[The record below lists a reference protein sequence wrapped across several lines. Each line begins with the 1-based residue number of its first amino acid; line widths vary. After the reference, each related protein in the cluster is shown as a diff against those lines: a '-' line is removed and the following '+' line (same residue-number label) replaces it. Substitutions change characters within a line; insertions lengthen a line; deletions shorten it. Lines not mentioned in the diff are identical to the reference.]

1 MITNR
6 LKKLLL
12 ENDITIDYKI
22 SPTEFNTK
30 KEFIINM
37 YQSKGYESINDS
49 LILFLGYFLNK
60 SFSARGNNIDFT
72 LEKVLTN
79 KNKGSYSYIESC
91 FDLKNLI
98 PFAMAYDDYYTLVI
112 GEDNRVYAEGFE
124 LLFYGRDPFEALE
137 NLLQGTPIEVFK
149 L

>member
-12 ENDITIDYKI
+12 ENNITIDYKI

-60 SFSARGNNIDFT
+60 SFSAKGIDFT

-79 KNKGSYSYIESC
+79 NNKGHYSYIESC

-98 PFAMAYDDYYTLVI
+98 PFAMVYDDYYTLVI

-124 LLFYGRDPFEALE
+124 LLLYGSNPFEALE
-137 NLLQGTPIEVFK
+137 NLLQGTPIETFK

>member
-12 ENDITIDYKI
+12 ENNMVIDYKI

-30 KEFIINM
+30 KDFIINL
-37 YQSKGYESINDS
+37 YQSKGYEQINDS

-60 SFSARGNNIDFT
+60 SFSARGNYIDFT
-72 LEKVLTN
+72 LEKVLKNNN
-79 KNKGSYSYIESC
+79 KAHYSYIESC

-98 PFAMAYDDYYTLVI
+98 PFANIYDNYYTLLI
-112 GEDNRVYAEGFE
+112 NEDNSVYAEGFE
-124 LLFYGRDPFEALE
+124 LLFYGSDPFEALE
-137 NLLQGTPIEVFK
+137 NLLQGTPLETFK

>member
-12 ENDITIDYKI
+12 ENNITIDYKI
-22 SPTEFNTK
+22 SSTEFNTK

-37 YQSKGYESINDS
+37 YQSKGYEPINDS

-60 SFSARGNNIDFT
+60 SFSAKGIDFT

-79 KNKGSYSYIESC
+79 KNKGHYSYIESC

-98 PFAMAYDDYYTLVI
+98 PFAMVYDDYYTLVI

-124 LLFYGRDPFEALE
+124 LLLYGSDPFEALE
-137 NLLQGTPIEVFK
+137 NLLQGTPIEIFK

>member
-12 ENDITIDYKI
+12 ENNITIDYKI
-22 SPTEFNTK
+22 SPTEFNAK

-60 SFSARGNNIDFT
+60 SFSAKGNIDFT

-124 LLFYGRDPFEALE
+124 LLLYGSDPFEALE
-137 NLLQGTPIEVFK
+137 NLLQGTPIEAFK

>member
-12 ENDITIDYKI
+12 ENNITIDYKI
-22 SPTEFNTK
+22 SSTEFNTK
-30 KEFIINM
+30 KEFIINI

-60 SFSARGNNIDFT
+60 SFLARGNYIDFT
-72 LEKVLTN
+72 LEKVLTSN
-79 KNKGSYSYIESC
+79 NKGHYSYIESC

-98 PFAMAYDDYYTLVI
+98 PFGEAYDGYYTLVI
-112 GEDNRVYAEGFE
+112 NEDNRVYAEEFE
-124 LLFYGRDPFEALE
+124 LILYGGDPFEALE
-137 NLLQGTPIEVFK
+137 NLLQGISIET
-149 L
+149 LEL

>member
-12 ENDITIDYKI
+12 ENNIAIDYKI
-22 SPTEFNTK
+22 SPTEFSTK
-30 KEFIINM
+30 KDFIINL
-37 YQSKGYESINDS
+37 YRSKGYEPINDS

-60 SFSARGNNIDFT
+60 SFSAKGNIDFT

-124 LLFYGRDPFEALE
+124 LLLYGRDPFEALE
-137 NLLQGTPIEVFK
+137 NLLQGTPIEAFK

>member
-12 ENDITIDYKI
+12 ENNMVIDYKI
-22 SPTEFNTK
+22 SSAEFNTK
-30 KEFIINM
+30 KDFIINM

-60 SFSARGNNIDFT
+60 SFSARGKNIDFT

-124 LLFYGRDPFEALE
+124 LLLYGSDPFEALE
-137 NLLQGTPIEVFK
+137 NLLQGTPIEAFK

>member
-12 ENDITIDYKI
+12 ENNMVIDYKI
-22 SPTEFNTK
+22 SPTEFNAK

-60 SFSARGNNIDFT
+60 SFSAKGNIDFT

-98 PFAMAYDDYYTLVI
+98 PFAMVYDDYYTLVI

-124 LLFYGRDPFEALE
+124 LLLYGSDPFEALE
-137 NLLQGTPIEVFK
+137 NLLQGTPIEAFK

>member
-12 ENDITIDYKI
+12 ENNIAIDYKI

-30 KEFIINM
+30 KDFIISL
-37 YQSKGYESINDS
+37 YRSKGYEQINDS

-60 SFSARGNNIDFT
+60 SFLARGNHIDFT

-79 KNKGSYSYIESC
+79 NNKGHYSYIESC
-91 FDLKNLI
+91 SDLKNFI
-98 PFAMAYDDYYTLVI
+98 PFAMAYDDYYTLLI
-112 GEDNRVYAEGFE
+112 NEDNSVYAERFE
-124 LLFYGRDPFEALE
+124 LLFYGRDLFEALE
-137 NLLQGTPIEVFK
+137 NLLQGTPIETFK

>member
-12 ENDITIDYKI
+12 ENNMVIDYKI
-22 SPTEFNTK
+22 SSTEFNTK

-60 SFSARGNNIDFT
+60 SFSAKGNIDFT

-79 KNKGSYSYIESC
+79 KNKGHYSYIESS

-124 LLFYGRDPFEALE
+124 LLLYGRDPFEALE
-137 NLLQGTPIEVFK
+137 NLLQGTPIETFK

>member
-12 ENDITIDYKI
+12 ENNMVIDYKI
-22 SPTEFNTK
+22 SSTEFNTK

-79 KNKGSYSYIESC
+79 KNKGSYSYIESR

-98 PFAMAYDDYYTLVI
+98 PFAMVYDDYYTLVI

-137 NLLQGTPIEVFK
+137 NLLQGTPIEAFK

>member
-12 ENDITIDYKI
+12 ENNITIDYKI
-22 SPTEFNTK
+22 SPTEFNAK

-49 LILFLGYFLNK
+49 LILFLAYFLNK
-60 SFSARGNNIDFT
+60 SFSARGNYIDFT

-124 LLFYGRDPFEALE
+124 LLLYGSDPFEALE
-137 NLLQGTPIEVFK
+137 NLLQGTPIEAFE

>member
-12 ENDITIDYKI
+12 ENNMVIDYKI
-22 SPTEFNTK
+22 SSTEFNTK

-112 GEDNRVYAEGFE
+112 GEDNSVYAEGFE

>member
-12 ENDITIDYKI
+12 KNNIAIDYKI

-30 KEFIINM
+30 KDFIINL
-37 YQSKGYESINDS
+37 YQSKGYEQINDS

-60 SFSARGNNIDFT
+60 SFSARGNYIDFT
-72 LEKVLTN
+72 LEKVLISN
-79 KNKGSYSYIESC
+79 NKGHYSYIESC

-98 PFAMAYDDYYTLVI
+98 PFANVYDNYYTLLI
-112 GEDNRVYAEGFE
+112 NEDNSVYAEGFE
-124 LLFYGRDPFEALE
+124 LLFYGSDPFEALE
-137 NLLQGTPIEVFK
+137 NLLQGTPIEIFK
-149 L
+149 F

>member
-12 ENDITIDYKI
+12 ENNITIDYKI
-22 SPTEFNTK
+22 SSTEFNTK

-60 SFSARGNNIDFT
+60 SFSARGNYIDFT
-72 LEKVLTN
+72 LEKVLTSN
-79 KNKGSYSYIESC
+79 NKGYYSYIESS

-124 LLFYGRDPFEALE
+124 LLLYGRDPFEALE
-137 NLLQGTPIEVFK
+137 NLL
-149 L
+149 

>member
-12 ENDITIDYKI
+12 ENNMVIDYKI
-22 SPTEFNTK
+22 SSTEFNAK

-60 SFSARGNNIDFT
+60 SFSAKGNIDFT

-112 GEDNRVYAEGFE
+112 GEDNSVYAEGFE
-124 LLFYGRDPFEALE
+124 LLLYGSDPFEALE
-137 NLLQGTPIEVFK
+137 NLLQGTSIEIFK

>member
-12 ENDITIDYKI
+12 ENNITIDYKI
-22 SPTEFNTK
+22 SSTEFNTK

-60 SFSARGNNIDFT
+60 SFSAKGNIDFT

-79 KNKGSYSYIESC
+79 KNKESYSYIESC

-124 LLFYGRDPFEALE
+124 LLLYGRDPFEALE
-137 NLLQGTPIEVFK
+137 NLLQGTPIEAFE

>member
-12 ENDITIDYKI
+12 ENNMVIDYKI
-22 SPTEFNTK
+22 SSTEFNTK

-60 SFSARGNNIDFT
+60 SFSAKGNIDFT

-112 GEDNRVYAEGFE
+112 GEDNSVYAEGFE

-137 NLLQGTPIEVFK
+137 NLLQGTPIEAFK

>member
-12 ENDITIDYKI
+12 ENNITIDYKI
-22 SPTEFNTK
+22 SPTEFNDK
-30 KEFIINM
+30 KDFIINM

-60 SFSARGNNIDFT
+60 SFSARGIDFT

-124 LLFYGRDPFEALE
+124 LLFYGRDPFEAME

>member
-22 SPTEFNTK
+22 SPTEFNAK

-49 LILFLGYFLNK
+49 LILFLAYFLNK
-60 SFSARGNNIDFT
+60 SFSARRNNIDFT

-112 GEDNRVYAEGFE
+112 DEDNRVYAEGFE
-124 LLFYGRDPFEALE
+124 LLLYGSDPFEALE
-137 NLLQGTPIEVFK
+137 NLLQGTPIEAFK

>member
-12 ENDITIDYKI
+12 ENNITIDYKI
-22 SPTEFNTK
+22 SPTEFNAK

-49 LILFLGYFLNK
+49 LILFLAYFLNK

-79 KNKGSYSYIESC
+79 KNKGSYCYIESC

-124 LLFYGRDPFEALE
+124 LLFYGRDPFEAME
-137 NLLQGTPIEVFK
+137 NLLQGTPIEAFE

>member
-12 ENDITIDYKI
+12 ENNMVIDYKI
-22 SPTEFNTK
+22 SSTEFNTK

-60 SFSARGNNIDFT
+60 SFSAKGNIDFT

-79 KNKGSYSYIESC
+79 KNKESYSYIESC

-112 GEDNRVYAEGFE
+112 GEDNRVYAEWFE
-124 LLFYGRDPFEALE
+124 LLLYGRDPFEALE
-137 NLLQGTPIEVFK
+137 NLLQGTPIEAFE

>member
-12 ENDITIDYKI
+12 ENNMVIDYKI
-22 SPTEFNTK
+22 SSTEFNTK

-79 KNKGSYSYIESC
+79 KNKGSYSYIESR

-98 PFAMAYDDYYTLVI
+98 PFAMVYDDYYTLVI

-137 NLLQGTPIEVFK
+137 NLLQVTPIEAFK

>member
-12 ENDITIDYKI
+12 ENNMVIDYKI
-22 SPTEFNTK
+22 SSTEFNTK

-37 YQSKGYESINDS
+37 YQSKGYESINNS

-79 KNKGSYSYIESC
+79 KNKGSYSYIESR

-98 PFAMAYDDYYTLVI
+98 PFAMVYDDYYTLVI

-137 NLLQGTPIEVFK
+137 NLLQGTPIEAFK

>member
-12 ENDITIDYKI
+12 ENNITIDYKI

-60 SFSARGNNIDFT
+60 SFSAKGIDFT

-79 KNKGSYSYIESC
+79 NNKGHYSYIESC

-98 PFAMAYDDYYTLVI
+98 PFAMVYDDYYTLVI
-112 GEDNRVYAEGFE
+112 DEDNRVYAEGFE
-124 LLFYGRDPFEALE
+124 LLLYGSDPFEALE
-137 NLLQGTPIEVFK
+137 NLLQGTPIETFK

>member
-12 ENDITIDYKI
+12 ENNMVIDYKI
-22 SPTEFNTK
+22 SSTEFNTK

-60 SFSARGNNIDFT
+60 SFSAKGNIDFT
-72 LEKVLTN
+72 LEKILTN
-79 KNKGSYSYIESC
+79 KNKRSYSYIENYCAEIGRASC
-91 FDLKNLI
+91 R
-98 PFAMAYDDYYTLVI
+98 
-112 GEDNRVYAEGFE
+112 ERV
-124 LLFYGRDPFEALE
+124 
-137 NLLQGTPIEVFK
+137 
-149 L
+149 

>member
-12 ENDITIDYKI
+12 ENNIAIDYKI
-22 SPTEFNTK
+22 SPTEFNAK

-49 LILFLGYFLNK
+49 LILFLAYFLNK
-60 SFSARGNNIDFT
+60 SFSARGNYIDFT

-112 GEDNRVYAEGFE
+112 DEDNRVYAEGFE
-124 LLFYGRDPFEALE
+124 LLLYGSDPFEALE
-137 NLLQGTPIEVFK
+137 NLLQGTPIEAFK

>member
-12 ENDITIDYKI
+12 ENNITIDYKI

-30 KEFIINM
+30 KQFIINM

-60 SFSARGNNIDFT
+60 SFSAKGIDFT

-79 KNKGSYSYIESC
+79 NNKGHYSYIESC

-98 PFAMAYDDYYTLVI
+98 PFAMVYDDYYTLVI

-124 LLFYGRDPFEALE
+124 LLLYGSDPFEALE
-137 NLLQGTPIEVFK
+137 NLLQGTPIETFK

>member
-12 ENDITIDYKI
+12 ENNIAIDYKI

-30 KEFIINM
+30 KDFIINL
-37 YQSKGYESINDS
+37 YQSKGYEQINDS

-60 SFSARGNNIDFT
+60 SFSARGNYIDFT
-72 LEKVLTN
+72 LEKVLISN
-79 KNKGSYSYIESC
+79 NKGHYSYIESC

-98 PFAMAYDDYYTLVI
+98 PFANVYDNYYTLLI
-112 GEDNRVYAEGFE
+112 NEDNSVYAEGFE

-137 NLLQGTPIEVFK
+137 NLLQGTPIEIFK

>member
-12 ENDITIDYKI
+12 ENNMVIDYKI
-22 SPTEFNTK
+22 SSTEFNTK

-60 SFSARGNNIDFT
+60 SFSAKGNIDFT

-79 KNKGSYSYIESC
+79 KNKESYSYIESC

-112 GEDNRVYAEGFE
+112 GEDNRVHAEGFE
-124 LLFYGRDPFEALE
+124 LLLYGRDPFEALE
-137 NLLQGTPIEVFK
+137 NLLQGTPIEAFE

>member
-12 ENDITIDYKI
+12 ENNITIDYKI
-22 SPTEFNTK
+22 SSTEFNAK

-60 SFSARGNNIDFT
+60 SFSAKGNIDFT

-112 GEDNRVYAEGFE
+112 GEDNRVHAEGFE
-124 LLFYGRDPFEALE
+124 LLLYGSDPFEALE
-137 NLLQGTPIEVFK
+137 NLLQGTPIEAFK

>member
-12 ENDITIDYKI
+12 ENNITIDYKI
-22 SPTEFNTK
+22 SSTEFNTK

-60 SFSARGNNIDFT
+60 SFSAKGIDFT

-79 KNKGSYSYIESC
+79 KNKGHYSYIESC

-98 PFAMAYDDYYTLVI
+98 PFAMVYDDYYTLVI

-124 LLFYGRDPFEALE
+124 LLLYGSDPFEALE
-137 NLLQGTPIEVFK
+137 NLLQGTPIETFK

>member
-12 ENDITIDYKI
+12 KNNIAIDYKI
-22 SPTEFNTK
+22 SPTEFNAK
-30 KEFIINM
+30 KDFIINL
-37 YQSKGYESINDS
+37 YQSKGYEQINDS

-60 SFSARGNNIDFT
+60 SFLARGNYIDFT
-72 LEKVLTN
+72 LEKVLIIN
-79 KNKGSYSYIESC
+79 NKGHYSYIESC

-98 PFAMAYDDYYTLVI
+98 PFAMVYDDYYTLVI
-112 GEDNRVYAEGFE
+112 GEDNSVYAEGFE

-137 NLLQGTPIEVFK
+137 NLLQGTPIEIFK

>member
-12 ENDITIDYKI
+12 ENNMVIDYKI
-22 SPTEFNTK
+22 SSTEFNTK

-60 SFSARGNNIDFT
+60 SFSAKGNIDFT

-98 PFAMAYDDYYTLVI
+98 PFAMAYDYYTLVI
-112 GEDNRVYAEGFE
+112 GEDNSVYAEGFE
-124 LLFYGRDPFEALE
+124 LLFYGRDPFEAME
-137 NLLQGTPIEVFK
+137 NLLQGTPIEAFE

>member
-12 ENDITIDYKI
+12 ENNIAIDYKI
-22 SPTEFNTK
+22 SPTEFSAK
-30 KEFIINM
+30 KDFIINL
-37 YQSKGYESINDS
+37 YRSKGYEPINDS

-60 SFSARGNNIDFT
+60 SFSARGNYIDFT
-72 LEKVLTN
+72 LEKVLTSN
-79 KNKGSYSYIESC
+79 NKGHYSYIESS

-98 PFAMAYDDYYTLVI
+98 PFAMVYDDYYTLVI

-124 LLFYGRDPFEALE
+124 LLLYGSNPFEALE
-137 NLLQGTPIEVFK
+137 NLLQGTPIETFK

>member
-12 ENDITIDYKI
+12 EDNITIDHKI
-22 SPTEFNTK
+22 SPTEFNAK

-60 SFSARGNNIDFT
+60 SFSARGNHIHFI

-79 KNKGSYSYIESC
+79 NNKGHYSYIESC

-98 PFAMAYDDYYTLVI
+98 PFANVYDDYYTLVI

-124 LLFYGRDPFEALE
+124 LLLYGSDPFEALE
-137 NLLQGTPIEVFK
+137 NLLQGTPIETFK

>member
-12 ENDITIDYKI
+12 ENNIAIDYKI

-30 KEFIINM
+30 KDFIINL
-37 YQSKGYESINDS
+37 YQSKGYEQINDS

-60 SFSARGNNIDFT
+60 SFSARGNYIDFT
-72 LEKVLTN
+72 LEKVLISN
-79 KNKGSYSYIESC
+79 NKGHYSYIESC

-98 PFAMAYDDYYTLVI
+98 PFANVYDNYYTLLI
-112 GEDNRVYAEGFE
+112 NEDNSVYAEGFE
-124 LLFYGRDPFEALE
+124 LLFYGSDPFEALE
-137 NLLQGTPIEVFK
+137 DLLQGTPIEIFK
-149 L
+149 F

>member
-6 LKKLLL
+6 LKKLLI
-12 ENDITIDYKI
+12 ENNITIDYKI
-22 SPTEFNTK
+22 SSTEFNEK
-30 KEFIINM
+30 KDFIINM
-37 YQSKGYESINDS
+37 YQSRGYEQINDS

-60 SFSARGNNIDFT
+60 SFLARGNYIDFT
-72 LEKVLTN
+72 LEKVLTSN
-79 KNKGSYSYIESC
+79 NKGHYSYIESC

-112 GEDNRVYAEGFE
+112 GEDNSVYAEGFE

-137 NLLQGTPIEVFK
+137 NLLQGTPIEIFK